1 MKDER
6 MTNVQKQVSY
16 PEPQTVK
23 IGIYIGSFDPVHKGH
38 VALARHLLRKDYVDR
53 LLIVP
58 TGNYWNKQDLSPVEH
73 RIRML
78 QMFANERLEIETEY
92 NELPYTYQLL
102 RKLKQRY
109 PDDELILILG
119 ADNLLHFED
128 WKNARE
134 IMKYPWLIL
143 KRDGIDIK
151 ANMERLG
158 KKDYTIVSDCKNYDI
173 SSSYIREHI
182 DDYEKVKELIHK
194 KVYDY
199 YRKIKR

>member
-1 MKDER
+1 M
-6 MTNVQKQVSY
+6 
-16 PEPQTVK
+16 K

-38 VALARHLLRKDYVDR
+38 IALARHLLRKAYVDR

-58 TGNYWNKQDLSPVEH
+58 TGNYWNKQDLTPVAD

-78 QMFANERLEIETEY
+78 QMFENEDLQIETEY

-102 RKLKQRY
+102 RKLRQRY
-109 PDDELILILG
+109 PEEELVLILG

-143 KRDGIDIK
+143 KRDGIDIQ

-158 KKDYTIVSDCKNYDI
+158 KSDYTVVTDAKEYDI
-173 SSSYIREHI
+173 SSSYIRDNI
-182 DDYEKVKELIHK
+182 DDYEKVKGLIHK

-199 YRKIKR
+199 YQKIRRSVKD